1 MESKI
6 AAQDE
11 KLDHFVNATKL
22 HDAHF
27 KSANKKVIQFA
38 APWPSF
44 IKIMDFLKQT
54 LFAAITLW
62 E

>member
-11 KLDHFVNATKL
+11 KLDHFVNATKR

-27 KSANKKVIQFA
+27 KNANKKVIQIA
-38 APWPSF
+38 
-44 IKIMDFLKQT
+44 DFLEQT
-54 LFAAITLW
+54 FFAAITIW
-62 E
+62 EKCLMHTV

>member
-11 KLDHFVNATKL
+11 KLDHFINATKL

-38 APWPSF
+38 AP
-44 IKIMDFLKQT
+44 
-54 LFAAITLW
+54 
-62 E
+62 